1 MLFNIEGS
9 FIDCTIED
17 SKLQKEEQE
26 ERDSCSL
33 KGLCLFSLKHYV
45 L

>member
-17 SKLQKEEQE
+17 SKLQKEEQK
-26 ERDSCSL
+26 RGTVVALRAFASL
-33 KGLCLFSLKHYV
+33 A
-45 L
+45 